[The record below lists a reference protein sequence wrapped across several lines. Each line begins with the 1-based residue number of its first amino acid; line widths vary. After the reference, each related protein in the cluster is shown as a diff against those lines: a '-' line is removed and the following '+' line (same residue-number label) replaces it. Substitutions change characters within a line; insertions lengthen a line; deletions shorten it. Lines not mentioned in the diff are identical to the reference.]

1 MNLWEQYPTILEAI
15 KALPQELQRLLVRLE
30 GARFSSEWLK
40 QKYPKEAF
48 RDSASEAVFNW
59 DITGMWFASQNRL
72 YEALSIHSEL
82 YSLMCA
88 AQSGHGWIHKG
99 LALVRLRD
107 WHRQLGHPWHEERYL
122 LLTLIEDAIR
132 AKGSIVPEKT
142 GIYHRFRWEHGRN
155 DAEFNEIAERSWKT
169 FSDNSD
175 LHEFPEEILCRLG
188 SSLSKRAAAYTE
200 ADLFEINVEYA
211 SVLYKRAHQ
220 KDWRALERLA
230 SYELSCIAG
239 FGVESQKQTSA
250 SVFDVL
256 IRLRGEFVD
265 FRKELG
271 TYIIGECKDWEKPV
285 GTESIAYLAQNLT
298 FHECAA
304 GILFSW
310 NGISGSTDMRFA
322 ALTVLRAYHHSG
334 RFILVLDKEDFGQA
348 AAGKPLQEILREKY
362 EEVRFDVR

>member
-1 MNLWEQYPTILEAI
+1 
-15 KALPQELQRLLVRLE
+15 
-30 GARFSSEWLK
+30 
-40 QKYPKEAF
+40 
-48 RDSASEAVFNW
+48 
-59 DITGMWFASQNRL
+59 MWFGSQNRFH
-72 YEALSIHSEL
+72 EALSIHSEL
-82 YSLMCA
+82 YSLLCA

-99 LALVRLRD
+99 QALVRLRD
-107 WHRQLGHPWHEERYL
+107 WHRLLGHPWHEERYL

-132 AKGSIVPEKT
+132 AKGSIVPERT
-142 GIYHRFRWEHGRN
+142 GVYHRFRWEHGRS
-155 DAEFNEIAERSWKT
+155 DAEFSEVAERSWKA

-188 SSLSKRAAAYTE
+188 SSLLKRAAAYTE
-200 ADLFEINVEYA
+200 ADLYEINVEYA
-211 SVLYKRAHQ
+211 SALYKRAAD

-230 SYELSCIAG
+230 SYELSCIGG
-239 FGVESQKQTSA
+239 FGVEAQKQTLA

-265 FRKELG
+265 FRKDLG
-271 TYIIGECKDWEKPV
+271 TYIIGECKDWDKPV

-310 NGISGSTDMRFA
+310 SGISGSEDMKFA

-334 RFILVLDKEDFGQA
+334 RFILVLDKDDFGQA
-348 AAGKPLQEILREKY
+348 ATGRPLQGILQEKY
-362 EEVRFDVR
+362 EKVRFDVR